1 MIVLVL
7 LSSLAR
13 RTRGGIGATA
23 TGPHSPLVMSNRRG
37 SSLSPRRRTVGSLG
51 VPGRLVRSGPRLW
64 LRLPDLW
71 PCDEQ
76 FMRAWERLRAIRVA
90 APLRARVQPVQ
101 RRDPRQTHPGVLSR
115 HSRWPAPDACHH
127 ARPLTPTGRAAP
139 HPPIAGRNDGS
150 PLPEPS
156 LRFLPSPLRSIG
168 VVVGG

>member
-23 TGPHSPLVMSNRRG
+23 TGPHSPLVMNRRG
-37 SSLSPRRRTVGSLG
+37 SSLSPRRRAVGSSG
-51 VPGRLVRSGPRLW
+51 VRVGWSVPDRGSGCGCRTSGLATSSSCGRGNACARSASL
-64 LRLPDLW
+64 LPSE
-71 PCDEQ
+71 PE
-76 FMRAWERLRAIRVA
+76 FS
-90 APLRARVQPVQ
+90 PVQ

-156 LRFLPSPLRSIG
+156 LRFLASPLRSIG